1 MGTGKRPRRQK
12 TGNYTTETVTDFLL
26 DPVVESR
33 SKLDSVKEP
42 FMAGGMGRAAA
53 RAKARQKP
61 REIKNQLHSAN
72 SNIET
77 P

>member
-12 TGNYTTETVTDFLL
+12 TGNYTTETVTDLLL

-61 REIKNQLHSAN
+61 REIKNQLNSAN